1 MRVLVT
7 GIAGFIGSHLAE
19 RLLAR
24 GDHIVGLDNFD
35 PFYARRLKEGNLA
48 GIRPHAELHEGDLL
62 DASLCDRILREGEF
76 DVIVHLAALAGVRP
90 SIAQPARY
98 QRVNVEGTAILADLA
113 VRHGVRR
120 MVFASS
126 SSVYGDTTSVPF
138 RESDRADAPVSPYGA
153 SKRSGELL
161 LRSMHLV
168 HGLAVTSLRFFTVYG
183 PRQRP
188 EMAVHAFCR
197 AIDRGEPVTV
207 FGTGTSRDYTYVD
220 DVVAGTVAAVDRENE
235 TFSIYNLGNSHAV
248 ALPRLVS
255 TIAEA
260 LGKEARVVQGEQ
272 QPGDVQQTFASVD
285 AARADLGY
293 DPKVP
298 IEEGVARFVAW
309 YRERKPEP

>member
-19 RLLAR
+19 RLIAR
-24 GDHIVGLDNFD
+24 GDDVVGLDNFD
-35 PFYARRLKEGNLA
+35 PFYDRAIKDDNLA
-48 GIRPHAELHEGDLL
+48 GIRPHAQVHEGDLL
-62 DASLCDRILREGEF
+62 DAGLVDRLLRDGKL

-98 QRVNVEGTAILADLA
+98 QRVNVEGTAILADLCA
-113 VRHGVRR
+113 KHGVPR

-126 SSVYGDTTSVPF
+126 SSVYGDATSVPF

-153 SKRSGELL
+153 SKRAGELL

-197 AIDRGEPVTV
+197 AIDRGETVTV
-207 FGTGTSRDYTYVD
+207 FGSGTSRDYTYVD
-220 DVVAGTVAAVDRENE
+220 DVVAGTVAAVDRTQES
-235 TFSIYNLGNSHAV
+235 FSIYNLGNSHAV
-248 ALPRLVS
+248 ALPELVS
-255 TIAEA
+255 TIGRA
-260 LGKEARVVQGEQ
+260 LGKEPKVVQGAQ
-272 QPGDVQQTFASVD
+272 QPGDVQQTFACID

-293 DPKVP
+293 QPQVP
-298 IEEGVARFVAW
+298 IDEGVKRFVTW
-309 YRERKPEP
+309 YKAR